1 VNRGEQVLVLD
12 LMFTG
17 SSWKN
22 IPPYQFAQLLHG
34 LGDRPIGMEAAQL
47 SRITHWARERAGVS
61 KVRLESGG
69 IRTQVVSLVA
79 AALEPD
85 LFSAI
90 AVRNGMHSLS
100 YLLELPVPFEQA
112 PELFCLDLYKD
123 FDIDRLEALATP
135 AKVTVAKYVEIP
147 KK

>member
-1 VNRGEQVLVLD
+1 
-12 LMFTG
+12 MFTE
-17 SSWKN
+17 STWKDTK
-22 IPPYQFAQLLHG
+22 PYEFAQLLDG

-47 SRITHWARERAGVS
+47 IRITRWAKERAGVS
-61 KVRLESGG
+61 NVRLESGG
-69 IRTQVVSLVA
+69 IRTQVVGLVA

-100 YLLELPVPFEQA
+100 YLLELPVPFDQA

-123 FDIDRLEALATP
+123 FDIDRLEALAGP

-147 KK
+147 KQ